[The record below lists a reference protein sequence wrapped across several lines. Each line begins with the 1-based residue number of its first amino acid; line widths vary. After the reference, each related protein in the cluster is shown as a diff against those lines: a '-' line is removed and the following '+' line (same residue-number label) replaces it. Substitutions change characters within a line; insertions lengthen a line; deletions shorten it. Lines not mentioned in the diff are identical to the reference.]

1 MSTTLIIIIVVI
13 AFLLLLCFLL
23 AIANFAY
30 EKFFDSYKVMDNES
44 IDKNMS
50 SIDFFNFLNNKY
62 FAGKISIVTIQ
73 KLGFDAYS
81 NKTLYLST
89 NTQSNSSVA
98 SFSIIAHE
106 MGHAMQ
112 DKNSKKLKHF
122 SFLKYFGK
130 ILGFFLMPLF
140 IASIILMFAVEG
152 LFYYGVACLAGSV
165 LIFLLALF
173 LKIRIIAIEKEA
185 SKIALKYLNEVLD
198 KEQVGLCKKFLN
210 DARLSYWADFLNTLL
225 AWTFMTKKNKL
236 FG

>member
-1 MSTTLIIIIVVI
+1 MNTTLIIIIVAI
-13 AFLLLLCFLL
+13 SFLLLLCFLL

-30 EKFFDSYKVMDNES
+30 EKFFDSYKIMDS
-44 IDKNMS
+44 KLVDKNMS
-50 SIDFFNFLNNKY
+50 SVDFFDFLNEKY
-62 FAGKISIVTIQ
+62 FMKKISMVTIQ
-73 KLGFDAYS
+73 KLGFDAYG

-89 NTQSNSSVA
+89 NTQSNSSIA

-122 SFLKYFGK
+122 TLLKYFGK
-130 ILGFFLMPLF
+130 ILGFFLMPLL
-140 IASIILMFAVEG
+140 IAGIILMFAVQG
-152 LFYYGVACLAGSV
+152 FFYYGVACLGASV
-165 LIFLLALF
+165 IIFLLALF
-173 LKIRIIAIEKEA
+173 LKLKTIAIEKEA
-185 SKIALKYLNEVLD
+185 SKIALKFLGEILD
-198 KEQVGLCKKFLN
+198 KEQLNLCKKFLN